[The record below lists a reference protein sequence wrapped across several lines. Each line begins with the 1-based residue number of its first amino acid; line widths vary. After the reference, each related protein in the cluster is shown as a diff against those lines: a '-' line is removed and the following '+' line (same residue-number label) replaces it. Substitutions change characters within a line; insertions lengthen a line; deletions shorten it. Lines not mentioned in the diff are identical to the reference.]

1 MKKYH
6 LLCCMF
12 LATLAQAQLANNG
25 ATIVIQAGGSIFCA
39 GNFTNASGT
48 ITNDGKIEV
57 QGNFANS
64 GSYNSTTGDDSLIM
78 SGSGNA
84 TLNSGGATFRYLTVN
99 KGSNMD
105 VVTLGGTVTIGNKLD
120 YLAGVLSTD
129 YLANPSYFLSAPGT
143 AIFNFAAGREI
154 AGNVKRTG
162 WSNGSTLTFNSA
174 NMQVTTNGGTA
185 PSEFT
190 VTMLPE
196 AYGGNPSQAEREVKR
211 KFLFTPN
218 GRSDFTTNIRFPY
231 ATAELNTNT
240 EDNLVP
246 WNLVSSEW
254 HARVTPVSRDGVND
268 WVSTT
273 GVDVASLGQE
283 WKLAD
288 PRYTF
293 NVTAYLRGPWNGAG
307 MNASINS
314 ILPTAQPYNTTPFNY
329 PGTESVGAI
338 PNGNVVD
345 WVLVELRK
353 PASGLPLDASSSTI
367 IGRKAGFL
375 LKNGTVV
382 DLDGSTPIQFDIS
395 KQGAAFVAIR
405 HRNHLGVLSLSIP
418 SNPMGSFANNFSTL
432 GNVYK
437 NPSATSDPA
446 TSLPSSV
453 LYGLWSGDVNRSN
466 SVNSLDVNSIKTAIS
481 NLVSG
486 YVLQDVNLNGGV
498 NSLDLNQ
505 SKATISTL
513 GQSSL
518 LRSNP
523 TRNSSLPD

>member
-1 MKKYH
+1 
-6 LLCCMF
+6 
-12 LATLAQAQLANNG
+12 
-25 ATIVIQAGGSIFCA
+25 
-39 GNFTNASGT
+39 
-48 ITNDGKIEV
+48 
-57 QGNFANS
+57 
-64 GSYNSTTGDDSLIM
+64 
-78 SGSGNA
+78 
-84 TLNSGGATFRYLTVN
+84 
-99 KGSNMD
+99 
-105 VVTLGGTVTIGNKLD
+105 
-120 YLAGVLSTD
+120 
-129 YLANPSYFLSAPGT
+129 
-143 AIFNFAAGREI
+143 
-154 AGNVKRTG
+154 
-162 WSNGSTLTFNSA
+162 
-174 NMQVTTNGGTA
+174 
-185 PSEFT
+185 
-190 VTMLPE
+190 
-196 AYGGNPSQAEREVKR
+196 
-211 KFLFTPN
+211 
-218 GRSDFTTNIRFPY
+218 
-231 ATAELNTNT
+231 
-240 EDNLVP
+240 
-246 WNLVSSEW
+246 
-254 HARVTPVSRDGVND
+254 
-268 WVSTT
+268 
-273 GVDVASLGQE
+273 
-283 WKLAD
+283 
-288 PRYTF
+288 
-293 NVTAYLRGPWNGAG
+293 